1 MKALATQAGAPTRLD
16 ESRLIEATCVHI
28 LLPFIEALRRVH
40 PFHRGVLTA
49 IRPVDAPAPRFD
61 LPPFIP
67 FVVAARFADRSEA
80 GDLRSP
86 EVLSLVHSVDEF
98 QLNMLFV
105 AHRQAA
111 VYRYGLVLESPAPL
125 EAGEA
130 TNIFEDTAEHLQLG
144 NLQIEYAPVA
154 NPPEATPPVLDGHP
168 ALLFEAHRT
177 LAAEQY
183 VKLYFRNRFA

>member
-1 MKALATQAGAPTRLD
+1 MKALATQAGAAMRLD
-16 ESRLIEATCVHI
+16 ESRLIEATCAQI
-28 LLPFIEALRRVH
+28 LLPFIEAARRAH

-49 IRPVDAPAPRFD
+49 IRPVGAPSPRFD

-80 GDLRSP
+80 GDLRAP
-86 EVLSLVHSVDEF
+86 EVLSLIHAVDEF

-105 AHRQAA
+105 AHRQAV

-125 EAGEA
+125 PAAEADA
-130 TNIFEDTAEHLQLG
+130 IFEAAARQPQLG
-144 NLQIEYAPVA
+144 NLEIEHAPVA
-154 NPPEATPPVLDGHP
+154 DPPDATPPVKGGRP